1 MGQKEVKLFR
11 LCWICFAASALIVAI
26 VILSLQ
32 WRKVD
37 IVIFQLIQLKI
48 GLLYNS
54 GKKAV
59 ELDKIY
65 YPGRY
70 YVGAGSYFLEFP
82 STQKAIIFKSDGKQ
96 SFPTDGAFMAP
107 VIRGLTK

>member
-1 MGQKEVKLFR
+1 MASSDVSKIRAF
-11 LCWICFAASALIVAI
+11 CIIFAVCILIVLI

-37 IVIFQLIQLKI
+37 AVVSTNQLNV

-54 GKKAV
+54 GKKSV
-59 ELDKIY
+59 ELDKLY
-65 YPGRY
+65 TPGRY

-82 STQKAIIFKSDGKQ
+82 SIQKTIIFRSDAKQ
-96 SFPTDGAFMAP
+96 NFDTNGAFISP